1 MQIKIPANCID
12 TIEQPEDSEF
22 VEITFKKVYNL
33 GVAQSI
39 RVSMSQTIT
48 IDCESVIITD

>member
-1 MQIKIPANCID
+1 MQIKIPANCIEI
-12 TIEQPEDSEF
+12 IEQPEDTEF
-22 VEITFKKVYNL
+22 VHITFKKVYNL